1 MEVFHRDDYYGS
13 IIASEACKK
22 SDQFPG
28 KTGECLSFEILPE
41 GSGNGEEIPEN
52 EFLDNRRNPFLHP
65 MIYPNPVPALSSRPS
80 LRNALSIN
88 SSPMLYDTCSPI
100 RPTLDGQGFSQP
112 GNQMI

>member
-1 MEVFHRDDYYGS
+1 MVQGTGRVEVFHRDDYYVS

-52 EFLDNRRNPFLHP
+52 EFLDNAGILFY
-65 MIYPNPVPALSSRPS
+65 I
-80 LRNALSIN
+80 
-88 SSPMLYDTCSPI
+88 
-100 RPTLDGQGFSQP
+100 Q
-112 GNQMI
+112 